1 MLSPDHHGPVEYLV
15 LEFPGEAVGPDL
27 APALAELTAS
37 GAVRILDL
45 VYMHKDAA
53 GGVRWYEADE
63 AESPDPDV
71 AHLLDEERCDLLSEA
86 DLASAADA
94 LAPATCGCMVV
105 VENVWEARLE
115 DAVRKA
121 HGRVAA
127 DERVV
132 RDQVAA
138 ALRYA
143 AQALEA

>member
-15 LEFPGEAVGPDL
+15 LEFPGESVGAEVL
-27 APALAELTAS
+27 PALAELTAS

-45 VYMHKDAA
+45 VYLHKDAA
-53 GGVRWYEADE
+53 GAVRWYEADE
-63 AESPDPDV
+63 PGSPDPD
-71 AHLLDEERCDLLSEA
+71 ASDLLDAERCDLLNDA
-86 DLASAADA
+86 DLASVADG
-94 LAPATCGCMVV
+94 LTPATCGCVVV
-105 VENVWEARLE
+105 VENLWESRFE

-121 HGRVAA
+121 HGRITA

-143 AQALEA
+143 ADALGA